1 MGVVNMTSVVATKT
15 QSSARHWMVAAGAF
29 IVMIAAS
36 ITLSGLLIVT
46 APIISDLY
54 YQKDSAGKVVL
65 RTLPSG
71 TKVPVEI
78 HGGQGAF
85 LIYFSI
91 LTFAVVVALMFF
103 AGQLVA
109 KYGSR
114 VMLIVSGII
123 MTLGLAL
130 FGASAGNITFYIAG
144 ALLGL
149 GYGLSIALVP
159 PALINAW
166 FVARRG
172 LVLGIVM
179 AGTAVGGLIWAT
191 IGPSLA
197 QSSLGWRGVVWIMT
211 AAMAVCTIVPAL
223 FLIRNKPA
231 DVGLVP
237 YGADTAQAAAG
248 GALGSMQALPG
259 FTYKQ
264 ALKNANFWIACV
276 SFLLLGSVASVTQ
289 VLSIVF
295 RTAAYSNP
303 IDKTSWT
310 PGQIAFYSSLFM
322 VWLTFLVIWKP
333 LLGQLNDKIGLV
345 GMLLVSMPL
354 MALAMIYLP
363 SMVYGSSVVLMY
375 VTMVF
380 MAAGISNALVT
391 PPLVITQAMGVREF
405 SKIFSLAV
413 AFIYAGN
420 AIGAPIWGLLGTSG
434 NTKIGMYVAP
444 VLLALFVVGCIIAVK
459 RGKAQYTNLAETQPA
474 QPAQPVAL
482 GDFTGER
489 AAGDS
494 G

>member
-1 MGVVNMTSVVATKT
+1 MTSIVARVTP
-15 QSSARHWMVAAGAF
+15 SSARHWAVAAGAF

-36 ITLSGLLIVT
+36 ITLSGLLLIT

-54 YQKDSAGKVVL
+54 YQKDAAGKVVL
-65 RTLPSG
+65 RTLPNG
-71 TKVPVEI
+71 MKVPAEI

-85 LIYFSI
+85 LVYFSI
-91 LTFAVVVALMFF
+91 LTFAVVISLMFF
-103 AGQLVA
+103 AGRLLA

-114 VMLIVSGII
+114 VMLIVGGII
-123 MTLGLAL
+123 MTGGLAL
-130 FGASAGNITFYIAG
+130 FGASTGNLTFYIAG

-149 GYGLSIALVP
+149 GYGLSIALIP

-179 AGTAVGGLIWAT
+179 AGTGVGGLIWAT

-197 QSSLGWRGVVWIMT
+197 QSSLGWRGVIWIMA
-211 AAMAVCTIVPAL
+211 AAMALCTILPAL
-223 FLIRNKPA
+223 LLVRNKPT

-237 YGADTAQAAAG
+237 YGADIAQATAI
-248 GALGSMQALPG
+248 GAPGSPQTPPG

-276 SFLLLGSVASVTQ
+276 SFLILGSVASVTQ

-295 RTAAYSNP
+295 RTAAYPNP
-303 IDKTSWT
+303 LDKTSWT
-310 PGQIAFYSSLFM
+310 PGQVAFYSSLFM

-333 LLGQLNDKIGLV
+333 VLGFLNDKIGLV

-354 MALAMIYLP
+354 MALAMVYLP
-363 SMVYGSSVVLMY
+363 SMVYGSRVALMY
-375 VTMVF
+375 VAMVF
-380 MAAGISNALVT
+380 LSAGISNALVT
-391 PPLVITQAMGVREF
+391 PPLVIAQGMGVREF
-405 SKIFSLAV
+405 GKIFALAV

-420 AIGAPIWGLLGTSG
+420 AIGAPIWGVLGTSG

-444 VLLALFVVGCIIAVK
+444 VLLALFVIGCTIAVK
-459 RGKAQYTNLAETQPA
+459 RGKAQYTKLAETQSARAA
-474 QPAQPVAL
+474 QVVSVQPVV
-482 GDFTGER
+482 GR
-489 AAGDS
+489 Q
-494 G
+494 

>member
-1 MGVVNMTSVVATKT
+1 MTGVVATKT
-15 QSSARHWMVAAGAF
+15 QSSARHWAVVAGAF
-29 IVMIAAS
+29 IVMIGAS
-36 ITLSGLLIVT
+36 IVLSGLLLVT

-54 YQKDSAGKVVL
+54 YEKDAAGNVVL
-65 RTLPSG
+65 RTLPNG
-71 TKVPVEI
+71 MQVPVEI

-85 LIYFSI
+85 LIYFSV
-91 LTFAVVVALMFF
+91 LMFAVVIALMLF
-103 AGQLVA
+103 AGPLLA
-109 KYGSR
+109 NYGSR

-123 MTLGLAL
+123 MTSGLAL
-130 FGASAGNITFYIAG
+130 FATSTGNLTFYIAG

-197 QSSLGWRGVVWIMT
+197 QSSLGWRGVIWIMA
-211 AAMAVCTIVPAL
+211 AAMAVCTFLPAL

-237 YGADTAQAAAG
+237 YGGNTAQATAG
-248 GALGSMQALPG
+248 GAPQAIPG
-259 FTYKQ
+259 LTYKQ

-276 SFLLLGSVASVTQ
+276 SFLMLGSVASVTQ

-295 RTAAYSNP
+295 RTAAYPNP

-310 PGQIAFYSSLFM
+310 PGQVAFYSSLFM

-333 LLGQLNDKIGLV
+333 VLGLLNDKIGLV
-345 GMLLVSMPL
+345 GMMLISITLMGLALV
-354 MALAMIYLP
+354 YLP
-363 SMVYGSSVVLMY
+363 SMVYGSSVALMY

-380 MAAGISNALVT
+380 MSAGISNALVT
-391 PPLVITQAMGVREF
+391 PPLVITQAMGMREF
-405 SKIFSLAV
+405 GRIFAVAV
-413 AFIYAGN
+413 AFIYVGN
-420 AIGAPIWGLLGTSG
+420 AIGAPIWGVLGTSG
-434 NTKIGMYVAP
+434 YTKIGMYVAP
-444 VLLALFVVGCIIAVK
+444 VLLALFVIGCTTAVR
-459 RGKAQYTNLAETQPA
+459 RGKAQWKPSETQPPQ
-474 QPAQPVAL
+474 QPAPPSGQPVA
-482 GDFTGER
+482 GHQ
-489 AAGDS
+489 
-494 G
+494 

>member
-1 MGVVNMTSVVATKT
+1 MTGVVATKT
-15 QSSARHWMVAAGAF
+15 QSSARHWTVVAGAF
-29 IVMIAAS
+29 IVMIGAS
-36 ITLSGLLIVT
+36 IVLSGLLLVT

-54 YQKDSAGKVVL
+54 YQKDAAGNVVL
-65 RTLPSG
+65 RTVPNG
-71 TKVPVEI
+71 MKVPVEI

-91 LTFAVVVALMFF
+91 LMFAVVIVLMFF
-103 AGQLVA
+103 AGQLLA

-123 MTLGLAL
+123 MTGGLAL
-130 FGASAGNITFYIAG
+130 FAASTGNLTFYIAG

-191 IGPSLA
+191 IGPRLA
-197 QSSLGWRGVVWIMT
+197 QSSTGWRGVIWIMA
-211 AAMAVCTIVPAL
+211 AAMAICTLLPAL
-223 FLIRNKPA
+223 LLIRNKPA

-237 YGADTAQAAAG
+237 YGADITQATAG
-248 GALGSMQALPG
+248 GPPQAQSG

-276 SFLLLGSVASVTQ
+276 SFLMLGSVASVTQ

-295 RTAAYSNP
+295 RTAAYPDP

-310 PGQIAFYSSLFM
+310 PGQLAFYSSLFM

-333 LLGQLNDKIGLV
+333 VLGLLNDKIGLV
-345 GMLLVSMPL
+345 GMMLISMTL
-354 MALAMIYLP
+354 MGLALAYLP
-363 SMVYGSSVVLMY
+363 SMVYGSSVALMY
-375 VTMVF
+375 VAMVF
-380 MAAGISNALVT
+380 MSAGISNALVT
-391 PPLVITQAMGVREF
+391 PPLVITQAMGLREF
-405 SKIFSLAV
+405 GKIFALAV
-413 AFIYAGN
+413 AFIYVGN

-434 NTKIGMYVAP
+434 TTKIGMYVAP
-444 VLLALFVVGCIIAVK
+444 VLLALFVIGCTTAVR
-459 RGKAQYTNLAETQPA
+459 RGKAQWQQMETQPPQ
-474 QPAQPVAL
+474 QPAHTPFGRPVAPH
-482 GDFTGER
+482 
-489 AAGDS
+489 
-494 G
+494 